1 MIEVT
6 IETADRCPYPR
17 PFSPS
22 FSACPAFMPRLH
34 LATDIRGQPLHAHWT
49 CAHLASR
56 RLDTGGGFYP
66 ACVIGTSAVREAW
79 AAQMEVERLAA
90 IRIAWVELSQSIRPA
105 LERLRAAIGRPFDPL
120 GSERRAEARA
130 AWSGLSAAFDDFV
143 DAHRELFESAGIN
156 PAALLQCFAE
166 ATADFSS
173 RQPDGRWQMS
183 ESIVTRYPW
192 SIQAFFRPDLA
203 RDPGP

>member
-1 MIEVT
+1 MPRAVIEVT

-105 LERLRAAIGRPFDPL
+105 LERL
-120 GSERRAEARA
+120 
-130 AWSGLSAAFDDFV
+130 SAAFDDFV